1 MPIAS
6 SGNAEIAYDDLN
18 ADQSG
23 DPVVLVHGF
32 ASNRHENWQ
41 RTGWYAA
48 FEAKRRRVI
57 ALDNRGHGES
67 TKLHEPEAYAL
78 ENMSADV
85 LAVMDHAGVET
96 ADIMGYSLGGAI
108 SVHCV
113 VNNPDRFSNA
123 IFGGI
128 GKGFFDPDAPRT
140 DLGSA
145 MDADDPESLSDP
157 LARGF
162 RLFAEQQ
169 GEDRKALA
177 ACARGPRRVMALE
190 DLAAIRVPTLVVA
203 GQQDDLAGNPQ
214 LLADAIPGAKAVTL
228 PGCDHMYAIPHPL
241 YKAAVMDF
249 LEGWLDV

>member
-1 MPIAS
+1 MPNAT
-6 SGNAEIAYDDLN
+6 SGNAKIAYDDLN
-18 ADQSG
+18 AEASG
-23 DPVVLVHGF
+23 DPIVLVHGF
-32 ASNRHENWQ
+32 ASNRHEAWQ
-41 RTGWYAA
+41 RTGWYQA

-67 TKLHEPEAYAL
+67 TKFHDPADYDIAI
-78 ENMSADV
+78 MSEDV
-85 LAVMDHAGVET
+85 IAVMDEAGVT
-96 ADIMGYSLGGAI
+96 RADIMGYSMGGAI
-108 SVHCV
+108 SIHCV
-113 VNNPDRFSNA
+113 LANPDRFSNA

-128 GKGFFDPDAPRT
+128 GKGFFDPSAERM
-140 DLGSA
+140 DLGA
-145 MDADDPESLSDP
+145 ALEADDPNSLSDP
-157 LARGF
+157 LAKGF

-177 ACARGPRRVMALE
+177 ACARGPRKGMVLD
-190 DLAAIRVPTLVVA
+190 DLTAMRLPVLVVA
-203 GQQDDLAGNPQ
+203 GQRDTLAGDPQ